1 MLTLYHCKPAFQ
13 NWLRPVVQQL
23 ATWQISP
30 NQVTVLAILLSVVTG
45 VAIACFPQ
53 STWVFFTLP
62 IVLVVRMALNAI
74 DGMLAREHNLTTPLG
89 CILNE
94 LGDVISDIAL
104 YLPFSLVP
112 GIAPAWI
119 VAIILLTSLTELVGI
134 LGGTIAQKRC
144 YDGPMGKSDR
154 ALIFGTFSLAIGLGV
169 TPAPWLTG
177 VWIGVIGLQL
187 WTIMNRVQTILREAV
202 VCN

>member
-13 NWLRPVVQQL
+13 NWLRPVVHQL
-23 ATWQISP
+23 ATWQVSP
-30 NQVTVLAILLSVVTG
+30 NQVTVLAILLSVVMGFT
-45 VAIACFPQ
+45 IACFPQ
-53 STWVFFTLP
+53 SPWVFCALP
-62 IVLVVRMALNAI
+62 IVLLGRMALNAI

-104 YLPFSLVP
+104 YLPFSLIP

-119 VAIILLTSLTELVGI
+119 VAIILLTTLTELVGI

-144 YDGPMGKSDR
+144 YEGPMGKSDR
-154 ALIFGTFSLAIGLGV
+154 ALIFGTLSLAIGLGL
-169 TPAPWLTG
+169 TPALWLIG

-187 WTIMNRVQTILREAV
+187 WTIVNRIQAILREDI

>member
-1 MLTLYHCKPAFQ
+1 MLTLYHCKPTFQ

-23 ATWQISP
+23 ATWRVSP
-30 NQVTVLAILLSVVTG
+30 NQVTVLAIVLSVGMG

-53 STWVFFTLP
+53 SSWVFFTLP
-62 IVLVVRMALNAI
+62 MVLLGRMALNAI

-104 YLPFSLVP
+104 YLPFSLIP
-112 GIAPAWI
+112 GIAPTWI
-119 VAIILLTSLTELVGI
+119 VAIILLTTLTELVGI

-154 ALIFGTFSLAIGLGV
+154 ALIFGTLSLALGLGL

-177 VWIGVIGLQL
+177 VWIGVIGLQI
-187 WTIMNRVQTILREAV
+187 WTIVNRIQSILREAV